1 MRKMKNITVS
11 IPENA
16 YLRARVWSAEHECSL
31 SCIVAYLLET
41 LPRIRDA
48 PTPNTLCAP
57 KRHQPAAANHSQPP
71 AHGYPVPQSRVP

>member
-11 IPENA
+11 IPDTA

-41 LPRIRDA
+41 LPQIR
-48 PTPNTLCAP
+48 
-57 KRHQPAAANHSQPP
+57 RANARYPLRSETPP
-71 AHGYPVPQSRVP
+71 ASSSLSSRSVSEIDSLLG